1 MASGGRAA
9 ETREAGKMAI
19 PTKLPWE
26 LMNPKLA
33 AEVNPLLANAFV
45 KGHVISVV
53 MKSGDNVINHGLG
66 NKLQGWIVVGNNAAT
81 TFYDKQAS
89 NQKPELNLILN
100 ASGACTIQLYVF

>member
-1 MASGGRAA
+1 
-9 ETREAGKMAI
+9 MAI
-19 PTKLPWE
+19 PTKLPWD

-33 AEVNPLLANAFV
+33 AEVNPLLANPFV
-45 KGHVISVV
+45 NGHTISVV

-100 ASGACTIQLYVF
+100 ASGACSIVLYVF